1 MIMKSHVTTIHE
13 VAIDRAFGFENTV
26 VRGIFQGFMNFA
38 QFVKSKV
45 LKRYGPQKPFVKLKI
60 CAHN

>member
-26 VRGIFQGFMNFA
+26 IRGIFQGIYEFC
-38 QFVKSKV
+38 S
-45 LKRYGPQKPFVKLKI
+45 I
-60 CAHN
+60 C